1 MRASLTF
8 GVGLK
13 HFGQLVV
20 GQFFGINLVDE
31 FAFGIKA
38 LRMRTLCQ
46 NDDVVFAIVEQL
58 FCLCFDCFVAA
69 IAFLLKIHQA
79 FFTTFGGG
87 VLIALWVNQCIDRI
101 RLNLHRALS

>member
-20 GQFFGINLVDE
+20 GQFFSIDLVDE

-38 LRMRTLCQ
+38 LRTRTLCQ
-46 NDDVVFAIVEQL
+46 NDEVVFAIVEQL
-58 FCLCFDCFVAA
+58 FCLCFDGFVGA

-87 VLIALWVNQCIDRI
+87 VLIALGINQGIDRI
-101 RLNLHRALS
+101 RLDLHRALL